1 MHTVPTPTPSRGTP
15 VEAADSAD
23 SAADPSHTFVDD
35 APTRPE
41 PLIGALPYPPP
52 VVDREQ
58 VSDPEP
64 DTEHTQPVEPAPM
77 PRGRRILQALR
88 GQLPY
93 ALVLLTMAIGLL
105 RIVQYHWREGSA
117 WIGGALLVAA
127 LLRAVLPPRTAG
139 MVAVR
144 GRAVDVLWCVGL
156 AACIMFIA
164 YTLKA

>member
-23 SAADPSHTFVDD
+23 SAADTSHTFVDD

-41 PLIGALPYPPP
+41 PLVGALPIA
-52 VVDREQ
+52 DREQ
-58 VSDPEP
+58 ASAPEP
-64 DTEHTQPVEPAPM
+64 ETEHTQPPEPPSTAPPM

-93 ALVLLTMAIGLL
+93 GLVLLTMAIGLL

-127 LLRAVLPPRTAG
+127 LLRAFLPPRTAG

>member
-1 MHTVPTPTPSRGTP
+1 VHTVPSPTPSRGTH
-15 VEAADSAD
+15 VEAADSGD
-23 SAADPSHTFVDD
+23 SAADTSHTFVDD

-41 PLIGALPYPPP
+41 PLVGALPIA
-52 VVDREQ
+52 DKEQ
-58 VSDPEP
+58 APDPEP
-64 DTEHTQPVEPAPM
+64 DTEQGRPAEAPM

-93 ALVLLTMAIGLL
+93 ALVLLTLAIGLL

-144 GRAVDVLWCVGL
+144 GRAVDVFWCVGL